1 MSKYTTE
8 VRFICEEKSGLDISV
23 NSNDVNNVIANSWNK
38 IFTTN
43 TPFLMKNIE
52 VYFVKRF

>member
-23 NSNDVNNVIANSWNK
+23 NSNDVNNIIANSRITLPGK
-38 IFTTN
+38 I
-43 TPFLMKNIE
+43 NIKGE
-52 VYFVKRF
+52 N